1 MSTHVISLGSFK
13 RGVTNRKQP
22 TRLADRDE
30 SGADVHWL
38 LGADNVDLYDDG
50 FLARR
55 QGVTRVIPGKAH
67 SLWCVGNDMLA
78 VLEGD
83 LVAVDAS
90 MQARTLL
97 PGMGPHPVSYIKAP
111 DGHIYFT
118 NGTVIRRL
126 RGHTVEELC
135 PLPPQRVVATVGPGT
150 LSAGRYQFTA
160 TVAVGD
166 NESASF
172 PLQVVDVPKNS
183 SITISVQAGAGTPQ
197 VYVTSTNGSVLA
209 YAGSGARVVVSS
221 PTLETRPCLTQDMMR
236 MPAGQIVRYF
246 RGRLL
251 VASDNVLWL
260 SRDYH
265 YALCKPDQ
273 DYLMFPE
280 RITVVE
286 PTDGGV
292 YICADKTYWMP
303 DYESGLR
310 IVDEDGGVF
319 GTSGRKGTGAFWHSP
334 DGLVTGSADGQITK
348 VQEDALLMTTAARG
362 ASLYRKQEGAEH
374 ILTTRQA
381 PRENRVCVGS
391 FIEAEMVRE
400 GVKK

>member
-1 MSTHVISLGSFK
+1 MSTHIVSLGSFK
-13 RGVTNRKQP
+13 RGLTNRRQP

-30 SGADVHWL
+30 AGADVHWL
-38 LGADNVDLYDDG
+38 LGADNVDLDDDG

-55 QGVTRVIPGKAH
+55 RGVTRVIPGKAH
-67 SLWCVGNDMLA
+67 SLWSAGQDMLA
-78 VLEGD
+78 VLDDE

-90 MQARTLL
+90 MQARRLMT
-97 PGMGPHPVSYIKAP
+97 GMGPHPVSYTKAS
-111 DGHIYFT
+111 DNCIYFT

-126 RGHTVEELC
+126 RGHAVEDLC
-135 PLPPQRVVATVGPGT
+135 PNPPQRVSATIGKGGLP
-150 LSAGRYQFTA
+150 AGRYHFTA
-160 TVAVGD
+160 TITEGD
-166 NESASF
+166 NESAAF
-172 PLQVVDVPKNS
+172 PLQAVNVPQGA
-183 SITISVQAGAGTPQ
+183 SITITVQAGVGTPLA
-197 VYVTSTNGSVLA
+197 YVTAPDGSVLT
-209 YAGSGARVVVSS
+209 YAGAGQQVTISVPVLEAR
-221 PTLETRPCLTQDMMR
+221 ECRTQNMMR
-236 MPAGQIVRYF
+236 MPPGQIVRHF

-251 VASDNVLWL
+251 VAADNVLWF

-303 DYESGLR
+303 DYESGLQV
-310 IVDEDGGVF
+310 VDEGGGVF
-319 GTSGRKGTGAFWHSP
+319 GTSGRKGTSAYWHSP
-334 DGLVTGSADGQITK
+334 DGLVTGSASGQIIK
-348 VQEDALLMTTAARG
+348 VQEAALFMTDAARG

-400 GVKK
+400 GVKT